1 MGDYMHKIISNIY
14 LFIIILSLIGLST
27 GYLYYETQSPS
38 TKEELITKINIK
50 EDLSHGVNNIPKR
63 LKIILKIL
71 IYSITILPIL
81 INIFNIFYYPF
92 QIGFILGILES
103 FSIKLSL
110 IFLTIYHIIPLLF
123 TLILIRISI
132 KLSKN
137 IIELLIFKDKLSIKS
152 IKHNLKQY
160 LLVTII
166 LLFYEFLIIIFSTN
180 INSYLVTFIT

>member
-1 MGDYMHKIISNIY
+1 MHKIISNIY

-38 TKEELITKINIK
+38 IKEELTTKINIK

-63 LKIILKIL
+63 LKIILKTL
-71 IYSITILPIL
+71 IYSITIIPVI

-92 QIGFILGILES
+92 QIGFILSLLET

-110 IFLTIYHIIPLLF
+110 IFITIYHLIPLIF
-123 TLILIRISI
+123 TLILIRISFKI
-132 KLSKN
+132 TKN
-137 IIELLIFKDKLSIKS
+137 IIELIIFKDKLSIKH
-152 IKHNLKQY
+152 IKSNLKQY
-160 LLVTII
+160 LLVSLI
-166 LLFYEFLIIIFSTN
+166 LLFYEFIILIFSTN